1 MLKEK
6 QTVKQYRRY
15 IELFCSLVV
24 VCFLYALHVGNLKT
38 AVDDDDKLTERIVL
52 AGQGRDVKC
61 VVN

>member
-24 VCFLYALHVGNLKT
+24 VCFLYAIHMGNLKT
-38 AVDDDDKLTERIVL
+38 AVDVLTIFKDMLTVLINNLLKL
-52 AGQGRDVKC
+52 GQ
-61 VVN
+61 

>member
-38 AVDDDDKLTERIVL
+38 AVDVLTIFKEMLNVL
-52 AGQGRDVKC
+52 LT
-61 VVN
+61 N

>member
-24 VCFLYALHVGNLKT
+24 VCFLYALHMGNLKT
-38 AVDDDDKLTERIVL
+38 AVDVLTIFKDMLTVL
-52 AGQGRDVKC
+52 I
-61 VVN
+61 NN

>member
-6 QTVKQYRRY
+6 QTVKQYRHY

-38 AVDDDDKLTERIVL
+38 AVGVLTIFKEILTVL
-52 AGQGRDVKC
+52 LT
-61 VVN
+61 N